1 MLRMQ
6 RGALLCSLSAAAA
19 RTASLQHTKP
29 LALAAGRPPL
39 GVAVRVCSVF
49 DPRVTLWP
57 CVIAHLESSHLTGMQ
72 LEDEDLSRFTVV
84 QLKDQLR
91 FAGLPVSG
99 RKAELIARLS
109 AGSTTSPPVAAPATA
124 SFFEAAAATA
134 FPHIEVEACKS

>member
-1 MLRMQ
+1 MLQ
-6 RGALLCSLSAAAA
+6 LGALLCSLSAAAA
-19 RTASLQHTKP
+19 RTAALQHTRP

-39 GVAVRVCSVF
+39 GAAVR
-49 DPRVTLWP
+49 
-57 CVIAHLESSHLTGMQ
+57 MQ

-109 AGSTTSPPVAAPATA
+109 AGSAPSLPSAAAPAAA

-134 FPHIEVEACKS
+134 FPRIEVEACKS